1 MMIKM
6 VTSILKIRK
15 KGRGVLKTLE
25 KIEKRPQ
32 TRQGRLK
39 KL

>member
-15 KGRGVLKTLE
+15 KGRGENVLKTLE
-25 KIEKRPQ
+25 KIEKRR
-32 TRQGRLK
+32 TDSTK
-39 KL
+39 AA